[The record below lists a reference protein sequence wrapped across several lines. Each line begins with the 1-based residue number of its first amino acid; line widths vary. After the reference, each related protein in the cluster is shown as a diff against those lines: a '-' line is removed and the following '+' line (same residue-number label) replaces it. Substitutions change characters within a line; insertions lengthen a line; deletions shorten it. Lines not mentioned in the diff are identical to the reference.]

1 MKPNEA
7 SSAQVDV
14 FIDQYGP
21 EIQKLINSTRRTLRA
36 AFPGC
41 AETADSKARLLGY
54 SYGPGYKGTV
64 ATLILSKKGVKIG
77 VPYGASLKDPTN
89 LLAGGGKVHRHVA
102 VAEPADLKTA
112 ALTALLREAFRAW
125 KLRTDALR
133 AVPLPP

>member
-7 SSAQVDV
+7 GSAQIDV
-14 FIDQYGP
+14 LINQYGP
-21 EIQKLINSTRRTLRA
+21 EIQKRVNSTRRILRA

-64 ATLILSKKGVKIG
+64 ATLILMQKVRQMG
-77 VPYGASLKDPTN
+77 VPYLASLKDPTN

-102 VAEPADLKTA
+102 VAEPADLKA
-112 ALTALLREAFRAW
+112 PALKALLREAISAW
-125 KLRTDALR
+125 KLRTA
-133 AVPLPP
+133 AAGSHP